1 MSTNAPSVGRQKG
14 LTLVELIAFI
24 VIVSI
29 GLTGI
34 LAVMNQTVRSS
45 ADPMARKQAL
55 SFAEAVLEEVMAK
68 DPVKT
73 LPEVDFWVCANRR
86 IYIGVRDY
94 ACFDGSPATAV
105 IRGNDTLGATASA
118 ALSKLTA
125 TVSVATMTVSG
136 VSMLRVTVSV
146 SGGSEPIALTAYKAD
161 LTGY

>member
-105 IRGNDTLGATASA
+105 IRGNDTLGAAASA

-125 TVSVATMTVSG
+125 TVSVATTTV
-136 VSMLRVTVSV
+136 
-146 SGGSEPIALTAYKAD
+146 
-161 LTGY
+161 TGYEELQKNA